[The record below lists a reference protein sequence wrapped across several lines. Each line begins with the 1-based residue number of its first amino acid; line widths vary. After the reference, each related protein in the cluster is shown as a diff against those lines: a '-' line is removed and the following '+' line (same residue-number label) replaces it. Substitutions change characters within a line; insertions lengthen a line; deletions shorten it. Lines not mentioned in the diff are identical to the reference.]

1 MRNHRRV
8 LERWSQEV
16 ERERER
22 EREEKEKRGQEHR
35 EIREKGL
42 RGDGNGETRRGEG
55 REEKETKEIRALGSR
70 SERAKVTHP
79 KIHFCRTL
87 TPQPGPIHTEDH

>member
-1 MRNHRRV
+1 MQTREE
-8 LERWSQEV
+8 ERKK
-16 ERERER
+16 RERMGENR
-22 EREEKEKRGQEHR
+22 
-35 EIREKGL
+35 
-42 RGDGNGETRRGEG
+42 NGETRRGAG